1 MAAFNPCWVMNL
13 NEYIY
18 IYIFVFSTCIF
29 VYIYICIYVII
40 GITVITYI
48 NYGNPCQANLKWTP
62 FVSISCLLVQ
72 DGQISTAN

>member
-1 MAAFNPCWVMNL
+1 MAAFNPWWVMNL

-18 IYIFVFSTCIF
+18 IYIFTHMYIH
-29 VYIYICIYVII
+29 IYIDIDIYVII

>member
-1 MAAFNPCWVMNL
+1 M
-13 NEYIY
+13 Y
-18 IYIFVFSTCIF
+18 T
-29 VYIYICIYVII
+29 YVII
-40 GITVITYI
+40 RITVITYI